1 MSALLRLWHRV
12 RTIQKEGYDLLEH
25 LLPHIHRT
33 VDSVAWLRPIHLAYR
48 DLARPGFSAIA
59 ELDVEQ
65 ISAQHH
71 RHPMIRIAMPR
82 GRLAWIETL
91 SPDQVISSMV

>member
-1 MSALLRLWHRV
+1 M
-12 RTIQKEGYDLLEH
+12 
-25 LLPHIHRT
+25 
-33 VDSVAWLRPIHLAYR
+33 R
-48 DLARPGFSAIA
+48 DKLARLGCSAIA

-65 ISAQHH
+65 IPAQYH

-82 GRLAWIETL
+82 GRLPRIEAL